1 MAEVLALR
9 IGPPASLCAYVSQ
22 QLTFFGGVESDG
34 SLLEQS
40 VTQALTRFAAMAPR
54 VHAFREGWFDHL
66 HSLQYASFLYLA
78 GRAAWRADPSSAL
91 VDRLFCLNKMLSTIE
106 LHPAVDLP
114 GAFLL
119 SHAIGTVLGA
129 ATYGQGLVVFQ
140 NVTVGRV
147 GENRPQIGR
156 DVVLFAGATVTG
168 RSVIGDGT
176 VVSAGATVH
185 NVEVPPNSMVRGKGD
200 KLAIEPRQRDYHA
213 LYLSPESGAT
223 Q

>member
-1 MAEVLALR
+1 MAEALTLR
-9 IGPPASLCAYVSQ
+9 IGSPAGLCAYVSQ
-22 QLTFFGGVESDG
+22 QLAFFGGVESDG
-34 SLLEQS
+34 PLLEYS
-40 VTQALTRFAAMAPR
+40 VSHALTRFEAMAPR
-54 VHAFREGWFDHL
+54 VHAFRTGWFDHL

-78 GRAAWRADPSSAL
+78 GRAAWRADPKSAL
-91 VDRLFCLNKMLSTIE
+91 VDRLFCLNKMLSAME

-129 ATYGQGLVVFQ
+129 AIYGEGLVVFQ

-168 RSVIGDGT
+168 CSVIGGRSVVAAGT
-176 VVSAGATVH
+176 NVH
-185 NVEVPPNSMVRGKGD
+185 NVEVPPDSIVRQSGNR
-200 KLAIEPRQRDYHA
+200 LSIEPRQRDYHA
-213 LYLSPESGAT
+213 LYLLPES
-223 Q
+223 